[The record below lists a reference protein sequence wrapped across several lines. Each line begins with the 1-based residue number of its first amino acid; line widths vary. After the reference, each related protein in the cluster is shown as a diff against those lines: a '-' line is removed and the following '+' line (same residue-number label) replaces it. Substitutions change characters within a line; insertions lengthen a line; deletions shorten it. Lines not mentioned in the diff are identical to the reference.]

1 MYQAD
6 SQLVIVDWSRTFAKT
21 GSYNVKFANALACF
35 LSLRERI
42 EVRESVAKTDPVET
56 MV

>member
-1 MYQAD
+1 
-6 SQLVIVDWSRTFAKT
+6 VDWSQTFAKA

-42 EVRESVAKTDPVET
+42 EVRESVAKINPVVTEI
-56 MV
+56 